1 MIIGG
6 DKKPVIQNIQ
16 KNIQAKQF
24 NAKVELNDPKLDLQ
38 TEDQILEHFL
48 QQRSQGTYQIK
59 NIIARLGMSFITQ
72 WCNRSTEVYGLHNL
86 ADLTTGAI
94 ITSNHFN
101 PLDNTAIRY
110 ALRSQHRRL
119 YIVSQATN
127 LKMQGSLGFFMNYD
141 DILPLGRGLNY
152 LGKIFP
158 QLLQTTLQQ
167 NNYILIYPEQEMWFN
182 YRKPRP
188 LKRGPYYYAARLNA
202 PIISCFVEMQDL
214 KKPDNKQFN
223 QIRYLVHILPIIYPQ
238 TRLSDRD
245 NSYYM
250 MQQDYQQ
257 KKAAYEAAYQQ
268 KLTYDFETADIV
280 GWRLS

>member
-6 DKKPVIQNIQ
+6 DKKPVIKNIQ

-48 QQRSQGTYQIK
+48 QQRSHKTYQIK
-59 NIIARLGMSFITQ
+59 NIIARLGMRLITQ
-72 WCNRSTEVYGLHNL
+72 WCNRLTEVQGLHNL
-86 ADLTTGAI
+86 ADLNTGAI

-101 PLDNTAIRY
+101 PLENTAIRY

-127 LKMQGSLGFFMNYD
+127 LQMQGSLGFFMNYD
-141 DILPLGRGLNY
+141 DVLPLGRGLNY

-158 QLLQTTLQQ
+158 QLLQTLLQQ

-188 LKRGPYYYAARLNA
+188 LKRGPYYYAAHFNA
-202 PIISCFVEMQDL
+202 PVISCFVEMQDL

-238 TRLSDRD
+238 ARLSDRD

-268 KLTYDFETADIV
+268 KLTYDFETGDIV
-280 GWRLS
+280 GWRSP

>member
-6 DKKPVIQNIQ
+6 DKKLVIQNIK

-24 NAKVELNDPKLDLQ
+24 NAKVELNDPKLDLS

-48 QQRSQGTYQIK
+48 QQRSQGTYHIK
-59 NIIARLGMSFITQ
+59 NIIARLAMSFITQ

-127 LKMQGSLGFFMNYD
+127 LQMQGSLGFFMNYD

-152 LGKIFP
+152 LGKTFP

-188 LKRGPYYYAARLNA
+188 LKRGPYYYAARYHS

-214 KKPDNKQFN
+214 QKPDNKQFN

-238 TRLSDRD
+238 ARLSDRD
-245 NSYYM
+245 NSYYL

-268 KLTYDFETADIV
+268 KLTYNFETADIV

>member
-24 NAKVELNDPKLDLQ
+24 NAKVELNDPKLDLP

-48 QQRSQGTYQIK
+48 QQRSQGTYHVK
-59 NIIARLGMSFITQ
+59 NIIARLAMSFITQ
-72 WCNRSTEVYGLHNL
+72 WCNRSTEVHGLHNL
-86 ADLTTGAI
+86 ADLNTGAI

-127 LKMQGSLGFFMNYD
+127 LQMQGSLGFFMNYD

-188 LKRGPYYYAARLNA
+188 LKRGPYYYAARFNV
-202 PIISCFVEMQDL
+202 PVISCFVEMQDL

-238 TRLSDRD
+238 ARLSDRD
-245 NSYYM
+245 NSYYL

-268 KLTYDFETADIV
+268 KLTYNFETADIV

>member
-6 DKKPVIQNIQ
+6 DKKPVIKNIQ

-24 NAKVELNDPKLDLQ
+24 NAKVELNDPKLDLP

-48 QQRSQGTYQIK
+48 QQRSHKTYQIK
-59 NIIARLGMSFITQ
+59 NIIARLAMRLITQ
-72 WCNRSTEVYGLHNL
+72 WCNRFTEVYGLHNL

-127 LKMQGSLGFFMNYD
+127 LQMQGSLGFFMNYD

-188 LKRGPYYYAARLNA
+188 LKRGPYYYAARFNV
-202 PIISCFVEMQDL
+202 PVISCFVEMQDL

-238 TRLSDRD
+238 ARLSDRD
-245 NSYYM
+245 NSYYL

-268 KLTYDFETADIV
+268 KLTYDFETGDIV
-280 GWRLS
+280 GWRSP

>member
-24 NAKVELNDPKLDLQ
+24 NAKVELNDPKMDLP

-48 QQRSQGTYQIK
+48 QQRSHWTYHVK
-59 NIIARLGMSFITQ
+59 SIIARLEMRLITQ
-72 WCNRSTEVYGLHNL
+72 WCNRFTEVYGLHNL

-127 LKMQGSLGFFMNYD
+127 LQMQGSLGFFMNYD

-152 LGKIFP
+152 LGKTFP

-188 LKRGPYYYAARLNA
+188 LKRGPYYYAARFNV
-202 PIISCFVEMQDL
+202 PVISCFVEMQDL
-214 KKPDNKQFN
+214 KKPDNEQFN

-238 TRLSDRD
+238 TCLSDRD

-280 GWRLS
+280 GWRST

>member
-6 DKKPVIQNIQ
+6 DKKPVIKNIQ

-48 QQRSQGTYQIK
+48 QQRSQGTYHVK
-59 NIIARLGMSFITQ
+59 NIIARLGMRLITQ
-72 WCNRSTEVYGLHNL
+72 WCNRFTEVHGLHNL
-86 ADLTTGAI
+86 ADLNTGAI

-101 PLDNTAIRY
+101 PLENTAIRY

-127 LKMQGSLGFFMNYD
+127 LQMQGSLGFFMNYD

-188 LKRGPYYYAARLNA
+188 LKRGPYYYAARFNV
-202 PIISCFVEMQDL
+202 PVISCFVEMQDL

-245 NSYYM
+245 NSYYL

>member
-6 DKKPVIQNIQ
+6 DKKLVIQNIQ

-24 NAKVELNDPKLDLQ
+24 NAKVELNDPKLDLS

-48 QQRSQGTYQIK
+48 QQRSQGTYHVK
-59 NIIARLGMSFITQ
+59 NIIARIAMRLITQ
-72 WCNRSTEVYGLHNL
+72 WCNRFTEVYGLHNL

-127 LKMQGSLGFFMNYD
+127 LQMQGSLGFFMNYD

-152 LGKIFP
+152 LGKTFP

-188 LKRGPYYYAARLNA
+188 LKRGPYYYAARFNV
-202 PIISCFVEMQDL
+202 PVISCFVEMQDL
-214 KKPDNKQFN
+214 QKPDNKQFN

-238 TRLSDRD
+238 ARLSDRD
-245 NSYYM
+245 NSYYL

-268 KLTYDFETADIV
+268 KLTYNFETADIV

>member
-6 DKKPVIQNIQ
+6 DKKPVIKNIQ

-48 QQRSQGTYQIK
+48 QQRSHKTYQIK
-59 NIIARLGMSFITQ
+59 NIIARLGMRLITQ
-72 WCNRSTEVYGLHNL
+72 WCNRLTEVHGLHNL
-86 ADLTTGAI
+86 ADLSTGAI

-127 LKMQGSLGFFMNYD
+127 LQMQGSLGFFMNYD

-152 LGKIFP
+152 MGKTFP
-158 QLLQTTLQQ
+158 QLLQTPLQQ

-223 QIRYLVHILPIIYPQ
+223 QIRCLVHILPIIYPQ

-268 KLTYDFETADIV
+268 KLTYDFETGDIV
-280 GWRLS
+280 GWRSP

>member
-6 DKKPVIQNIQ
+6 DKKPVIKNIQ

-48 QQRSQGTYQIK
+48 QQRSHKTYQIK
-59 NIIARLGMSFITQ
+59 NIIARLAMRLITQ
-72 WCNRSTEVYGLHNL
+72 WCNRLTEVHGLHNL
-86 ADLTTGAI
+86 AGLTTGAI

-127 LKMQGSLGFFMNYD
+127 LQMQGSLGFFMNYD

-152 LGKIFP
+152 LGKTFP
-158 QLLQTTLQQ
+158 QLLQTPLQQ

-188 LKRGPYYYAARLNA
+188 LKRGPYYYAARFNV
-202 PIISCFVEMQDL
+202 PVISCFVEMQDL

-238 TRLSDRD
+238 ARLSDRD

>member
-24 NAKVELNDPKLDLQ
+24 NAKVELNDPKLDLP

-48 QQRSQGTYQIK
+48 QQRSQGTYHVK
-59 NIIARLGMSFITQ
+59 NILARLAMRLITQ

-86 ADLTTGAI
+86 AGLTTGAI

-127 LKMQGSLGFFMNYD
+127 LQMQGSLGFFMNYD

-152 LGKIFP
+152 LGKTFP
-158 QLLQTTLQQ
+158 QLLQTPLQQ

-188 LKRGPYYYAARLNA
+188 LKRGPYYYAARFNV
-202 PIISCFVEMQDL
+202 PVISCFVEMQDL

-238 TRLSDRD
+238 ARLSDRD

-268 KLTYDFETADIV
+268 KLTYDFETGDIV
-280 GWRLS
+280 GWRSP

>member
-24 NAKVELNDPKLDLQ
+24 NAKVELNDPKLDLP

-48 QQRSQGTYQIK
+48 QQRSHKTYQIK
-59 NIIARLGMSFITQ
+59 NIIARLEMRLITQ
-72 WCNRSTEVYGLHNL
+72 WCNRSTEVHGLHNL

-127 LKMQGSLGFFMNYD
+127 LQMQGSLGFFMNYD

-188 LKRGPYYYAARLNA
+188 LKRGPYYYAARFNV
-202 PIISCFVEMQDL
+202 PVISCFVEMQDL

-238 TRLSDRD
+238 ARLSDRD
-245 NSYYM
+245 NSYYL

-257 KKAAYEAAYQQ
+257 KKAAYEAAYQK

-280 GWRLS
+280 GWRST

>member
-24 NAKVELNDPKLDLQ
+24 NAKVELNDPQLDLQ
-38 TEDQILEHFL
+38 TEDQILENFL
-48 QQRSQGTYQIK
+48 QQRSHWTYHVK
-59 NIIARLGMSFITQ
+59 NIIARLEMRLITQ
-72 WCNRSTEVYGLHNL
+72 WCNRFTEVYGLYNL

-127 LKMQGSLGFFMNYD
+127 LQMQGSLGFFMNYD

-152 LGKIFP
+152 LGKTFP

-188 LKRGPYYYAARLNA
+188 LKRGPYYYAARYHS

-214 KKPDNKQFN
+214 QKPDNKQFN

-238 TRLSDRD
+238 ARLSDRD
-245 NSYYM
+245 NSYYL

-268 KLTYDFETADIV
+268 KLTYNFETADIV